1 MNPRT
6 SLAAATGLFIL
17 ASASF
22 AQLTGLEGDVKG
34 VDGKLV
40 PNATVRI
47 ARLDAKRTY
56 PAKAD
61 KKGHYFYNGLP
72 AGLYSITVQ
81 IDGQDAGG
89 VSGVFTRPGAP
100 LVVDIFLADKPEQ
113 QAQRT
118 RQQVRQVGAEWS
130 YVKPLVIQGTAS
142 APALEAQRPAESAE
156 PDRKLNAGEKAAREQ
171 EIARR
176 AEALKQRQGLNDAFN
191 AGVTALEEKRYP
203 EAIASLQKALEAD
216 PRQAIVWAN
225 LAAAYVRLA
234 GTQAS
239 ADSTAS
245 IQQGLDAYAKAIELK
260 PDEAVFHNNYAL
272 ALARAGRLPE
282 MQAEMKKSAAL
293 EPANAYHSYY
303 NMGAALTNGG
313 QQDAA
318 ADAFRLA
325 IAAAPDEPNN
335 AEAYY
340 QYGLAL
346 MSKAQI
352 AADGKVVPAPGTAE
366 AFRKYLVLAP
376 TGPNS
381 RAAADMLATLGSSME
396 TGFGA
401 AKTVKKK

>member
-1 MNPRT
+1 MNSRT
-6 SLAAATGLFIL
+6 SLVAATGVLLF
-17 ASASF
+17 ASAAF

-34 VDGKLV
+34 IDGKLV
-40 PNATVRI
+40 PNAAVQI

-89 VSGVFTRPGAP
+89 VSGVLTRPGAP

-130 YVKPLVIQGTAS
+130 YVKPLIVQGAPVNAS
-142 APALEAQRPAESAE
+142 APAPEAQRPAEAAE
-156 PDRKLNAGEKAAREQ
+156 PDRRLNAGEKAARDQ
-171 EIARR
+171 EIAQR
-176 AEALKQRQGLNDAFN
+176 AEALKQRQGLNDAFT
-191 AGVTALEEKRYP
+191 AGVAALEEKRYP
-203 EAIASLQKALEAD
+203 EAIASLKKALESD

-234 GTQAS
+234 GTQTSPDSAAS
-239 ADSTAS
+239 M
-245 IQQGLDAYAKAIELK
+245 QQGLDAYAKAIELK

-272 ALARAGRLPE
+272 ALARAGKLPE
-282 MQAEMKKSAAL
+282 MQAEMKKAAAL

-303 NMGAALTNGG
+303 NMGAALINAG

-346 MSKAQI
+346 MGKAQI
-352 AADGKVVPAPGTAE
+352 AADGKVIPAPGTAE
-366 AFRKYLVLAP
+366 AFRKYLALAP
-376 TGPNS
+376 AGPNS
-381 RAAADMLATLGSSME
+381 RAATDLLTTLGSRV
-396 TGFGA
+396 TR
-401 AKTVKKK
+401 

>member
-6 SLAAATGLFIL
+6 SPAVATGLLLF

-34 VDGKLV
+34 IDGKLV
-40 PNATVRI
+40 PSAAVRI

-56 PAKAD
+56 PARAD

-89 VSGVFTRPGAP
+89 VSGVLTRPGAP

-130 YVKPLVIQGTAS
+130 YVKPLVVQGTSATAS
-142 APALEAQRPAESAE
+142 APSPEARPAESAE
-156 PDRKLNAGEKAAREQ
+156 PERRLNAGVKAAREQ
-171 EIARR
+171 EIAQR
-176 AEALKQRQGLNDAFN
+176 AEALKQRQGLNDAFT
-191 AGVTALEEKRYP
+191 AGVAALEEKRYP

-216 PRQAIVWAN
+216 PRHAIVWAN

-239 ADSTAS
+239 PDSAAS
-245 IQQGLDAYAKAIELK
+245 MQQGLDSYAKAIELK

-272 ALARAGRLPE
+272 ALARAGKLPE
-282 MQAEMKKSAAL
+282 MQAEMKKAAAL

-303 NMGAALTNGG
+303 SMGAALTNAG

-325 IAAAPDEPNN
+325 IAAAPEEPNN

-340 QYGLAL
+340 QYGLVL
-346 MSKAQI
+346 MSKAQV
-352 AADGKVVPAPGTAE
+352 AADGKVIPAPGTAE
-366 AFRKYLVLAP
+366 AFRKYLALAP
-376 TGPNS
+376 SGPNS
-381 RAAADMLATLGSSME
+381 RAAADMLATLGSSVE

-401 AKTVKKK
+401 AKKK

>member
-6 SLAAATGLFIL
+6 SLPAAMGLLIL

-34 VDGKLV
+34 VDGKLL
-40 PNATVRI
+40 PNAAVRI

-72 AGLYSITVQ
+72 AGLYSITVE

-89 VSGVFTRPGAP
+89 VSGVLTRPGAP
-100 LVVDIFLADKPEQ
+100 LAVDIYLADKPEQ

-130 YVKPLVIQGTAS
+130 YVKPLVIQGMSATAS
-142 APALEAQRPAESAE
+142 APAPEAQRPAESTE
-156 PDRKLNAGEKAAREQ
+156 PGRRLNAGEKAAREQ
-171 EIARR
+171 EIAQR
-176 AEALKQRQGLNDAFN
+176 AEALKQRQGLNDAFT
-191 AGVTALEEKRYP
+191 AGVAALEEKRYP
-203 EAIASLQKALEAD
+203 EAIASLKRAVEAD

-225 LAAAYVRLA
+225 LAAAYIRLA
-234 GTQAS
+234 GTQS
-239 ADSTAS
+239 SPDSTAS
-245 IQQGLDAYAKAIELK
+245 MQQGLDAYAKAIELK

-272 ALARAGRLPE
+272 ALARAGKFPE
-282 MQAEMKKSAAL
+282 MQVEMKKAAAL

-303 NMGAALTNGG
+303 NMGAALTNAG

-346 MSKAQI
+346 MGKAQI

-366 AFRKYLVLAP
+366 SFRKYLVLAP
-376 TGPNS
+376 AGPNS
-381 RAAADMLATLGSSME
+381 RAAADMLSTLGPRV
-396 TGFGA
+396 TR
-401 AKTVKKK
+401 